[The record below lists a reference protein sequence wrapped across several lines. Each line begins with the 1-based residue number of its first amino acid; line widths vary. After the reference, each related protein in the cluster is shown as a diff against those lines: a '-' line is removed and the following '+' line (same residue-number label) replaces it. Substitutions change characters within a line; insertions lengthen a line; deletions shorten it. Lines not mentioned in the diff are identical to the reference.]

1 MKKNN
6 KTVIQLFKMLNLAI
20 VILII
25 LNLIMYTGVL
35 PHKYHIIPPYVV
47 TIFIALLIYVSY
59 KSGNQFFAMDTKGET
74 ITFETKN
81 VGFLSFLDSK
91 TNKIDLPKYKLI
103 KYEFQKGILSK
114 SIVFYID
121 SKKNPT
127 NLIKVK
133 FRLAFISN
141 RNINIILTELDKIVE
156 SNYVVKDNVEVAI

>member
-6 KTVIQLFKMLNLAI
+6 KKVIQLFKILNFTI

-25 LNLIMYTGVL
+25 LNLIMYTGIL
-35 PHKYHIIPPYVV
+35 PYKYHIIPPYLVA
-47 TIFIALLIYVSY
+47 IFIALLIYVSY
-59 KSGNQFFAMDTKGET
+59 KSGNQFFAIDTKGET

-103 KYEFQKGILSK
+103 KYDFQKGILSK
-114 SIVFYID
+114 NVVFYIN

-127 NLIKVK
+127 NLTKVK

-156 SNYVVKDNVEVAI
+156 SNCMVKNNVEVAI

>member
-6 KTVIQLFKMLNLAI
+6 KKVIQLFKILNLTI

-25 LNLIMYTGVL
+25 LNLIMYTGIL
-35 PHKYHIIPPYVV
+35 PYKYHIIPPYVV
-47 TIFIALLIYVSY
+47 AIFIALLIYVSY
-59 KSGNQFFAMDTKGET
+59 KSGNHFFAIDTKGET

-103 KYEFQKGILSK
+103 KYDFQKGILSK
-114 SIVFYID
+114 NVVFYIN

-127 NLIKVK
+127 NLTKVK

-156 SNYVVKDNVEVAI
+156 SNCMVKNNVEVAI

>member
-6 KTVIQLFKMLNLAI
+6 KKVIQLFKILNLAI

-141 RNINIILTELDKIVE
+141 RNISIILTELDKIVE

>member
-6 KTVIQLFKMLNLAI
+6 KKVIQLFKILNLTI

-25 LNLIMYTGVL
+25 LNLIMYTGIL
-35 PHKYHIIPPYVV
+35 PYKYHIIPPYVV
-47 TIFIALLIYVSY
+47 AIFIALLIYVSY
-59 KSGNQFFAMDTKGET
+59 KSGNQFFAIDTKGET

-81 VGFLSFLDSK
+81 VGFLPFLDSK

-103 KYEFQKGILSK
+103 KYDFQKGILSK
-114 SIVFYID
+114 NVVFYIN

-127 NLIKVK
+127 NLTKVK

-156 SNYVVKDNVEVAI
+156 SNCMVKNNVEVAI

>member
-6 KTVIQLFKMLNLAI
+6 KKVIQLFKMLNLAI

-25 LNLIMYTGVL
+25 LNLIMYTGIL

-47 TIFIALLIYVSY
+47 TIFIAMLIYVSY
-59 KSGNQFFAMDTKGET
+59 KSGNQFFAIDTKGET

>member
-1 MKKNN
+1 M
-6 KTVIQLFKMLNLAI
+6 
-20 VILII
+20 
-25 LNLIMYTGVL
+25 
-35 PHKYHIIPPYVV
+35 
-47 TIFIALLIYVSY
+47 
-59 KSGNQFFAMDTKGET
+59 
-74 ITFETKN
+74 
-81 VGFLSFLDSK
+81 
-91 TNKIDLPKYKLI
+91 I

>member
-6 KTVIQLFKMLNLAI
+6 KNVIQLFKMLNLTI

-25 LNLIMYTGVL
+25 LNLIMYTGIL
-35 PHKYHIIPPYVV
+35 PYKYHIIPPYVV
-47 TIFIALLIYVSY
+47 TVFIAILIYISY

-103 KYEFQKGILSK
+103 KYDFQKGLLSK
-114 SIVFYID
+114 TLVFYIN

-127 NLIKVK
+127 NLTKVK

-141 RNINIILTELDKIVE
+141 RNINIILTELDKIVA
-156 SNYVVKDNVEVAI
+156 SNYAVKDNVEVAI

>member
-6 KTVIQLFKMLNLAI
+6 KKVIQLFKILNLTI

-25 LNLIMYTGVL
+25 LNLIMYTGIL
-35 PHKYHIIPPYVV
+35 PYKYHIIPPYVV
-47 TIFIALLIYVSY
+47 AIFIALLIYVSY
-59 KSGNQFFAMDTKGET
+59 KSGNQFFAIDTKGET

-103 KYEFQKGILSK
+103 KYDFQKGILSK
-114 SIVFYID
+114 NVVFYIN

-127 NLIKVK
+127 NLTKVK

-156 SNYVVKDNVEVAI
+156 SNCMIKNNVEVAI

>member
-6 KTVIQLFKMLNLAI
+6 KKVIQLFRLLNITI

-25 LNLIMYTGVL
+25 LNLIMYFGIL
-35 PHKYHIIPPYVV
+35 PYKYHIIPPYIV
-47 TIFIALLIYVSY
+47 TLFIVLLIFVNSRM
-59 KSGNQFFAMDTKGET
+59 GNQFFAMDTKGET

-91 TNKIDLPKYKLI
+91 ANKIDLPKYKLI
-103 KYEFQKGILSK
+103 KYDFQKGLLSK
-114 SIVFYID
+114 RITFYIN
-121 SKKNPT
+121 SKKNPA
-127 NLIKVK
+127 NLTKVK

-141 RNINIILTELDKIVE
+141 RNMNIILTELDKIVE

>member
-6 KTVIQLFKMLNLAI
+6 KKVIQLFKILNLAI

-25 LNLIMYTGVL
+25 LNLIMYTGIL

-47 TIFIALLIYVSY
+47 TIFIAILIYVSY
-59 KSGNQFFAMDTKGET
+59 KSGNQFFAIDTKGET

-103 KYEFQKGILSK
+103 KYDFQKGILSK
-114 SIVFYID
+114 NVVFYIN

-127 NLIKVK
+127 NLTKVK

-156 SNYVVKDNVEVAI
+156 SNCMVKNNVEVAI

>member
-6 KTVIQLFKMLNLAI
+6 KKVIQLFKMLNLAL

>member
-1 MKKNN
+1 MEDIA
-6 KTVIQLFKMLNLAI
+6 VIA
-20 VILII
+20 VR
-25 LNLIMYTGVL
+25 
-35 PHKYHIIPPYVV
+35 
-47 TIFIALLIYVSY
+47 
-59 KSGNQFFAMDTKGET
+59 
-74 ITFETKN
+74 
-81 VGFLSFLDSK
+81 
-91 TNKIDLPKYKLI
+91 KYKLI

>member
-6 KTVIQLFKMLNLAI
+6 KKVIQLFKILNLTI

-25 LNLIMYTGVL
+25 LNLIMYTGIL
-35 PHKYHIIPPYVV
+35 PYKYHIIPPYVV
-47 TIFIALLIYVSY
+47 AIFIALLIYVSY
-59 KSGNQFFAMDTKGET
+59 KSGNQFFAIDTKGET

-91 TNKIDLPKYKLI
+91 TNKINLPKYKLI
-103 KYEFQKGILSK
+103 KYDFQKGILSK
-114 SIVFYID
+114 NVVFYIN

-127 NLIKVK
+127 NLTKVK

-156 SNYVVKDNVEVAI
+156 SNCMIKNNVEVAI

>member
-6 KTVIQLFKMLNLAI
+6 KKVIQLFKMLNLAI

-156 SNYVVKDNVEVAI
+156 SNYVVKENVEVAI

>member
-6 KTVIQLFKMLNLAI
+6 KKVIQLFKMLNLAI

-25 LNLIMYTGVL
+25 LNLIMYTGIL

-47 TIFIALLIYVSY
+47 TIFIAMLIYVSY

>member
-6 KTVIQLFKMLNLAI
+6 KKVIQLFKMLNLAI

-25 LNLIMYTGVL
+25 LNLIMYTGIL

>member
-6 KTVIQLFKMLNLAI
+6 KKVIQLFKILNLAI

-25 LNLIMYTGVL
+25 LNLIMYTGIL

-47 TIFIALLIYVSY
+47 TVFIAILIYVSY

>member
-6 KTVIQLFKMLNLAI
+6 KKVIQLFKILNLAI

-25 LNLIMYTGVL
+25 LNLIMYTGIL

-47 TIFIALLIYVSY
+47 TVFIAILIYVSY
-59 KSGNQFFAMDTKGET
+59 KSGNQFFAIDTKGET

-103 KYEFQKGILSK
+103 KYDFQKGILSK
-114 SIVFYID
+114 NVVFYIN

-127 NLIKVK
+127 NLTKVK

>member
-6 KTVIQLFKMLNLAI
+6 KKVIQLFKFLNIAI

-35 PHKYHIIPPYVV
+35 PYKYHIIPPYVV
-47 TIFIALLIYVSY
+47 TVFIAWLIFVSC
-59 KSGNQFFAMDTKGET
+59 KSGNQFFSMDTKGET

-91 TNKIDLPKYKLI
+91 ANKIDLPKYKLI
-103 KYEFQKGILSK
+103 KYDFQKGLLSRR
-114 SIVFYID
+114 ITFYIN
-121 SKKNPT
+121 SKKNPA
-127 NLIKVK
+127 NLTKVK

-141 RNINIILTELDKIVE
+141 RNMNIILTELDKIVE

>member
-6 KTVIQLFKMLNLAI
+6 KKVIQLFKILNLTI

-25 LNLIMYTGVL
+25 LNLIMYTGIL
-35 PHKYHIIPPYVV
+35 PYKYHIIPPYVV
-47 TIFIALLIYVSY
+47 AIFIALLIYVSY
-59 KSGNQFFAMDTKGET
+59 KSGNQYFAIDTKGET

-103 KYEFQKGILSK
+103 KYDFQKGILSK
-114 SIVFYID
+114 NVVFYIN

-127 NLIKVK
+127 NLTKVK

>member
-1 MKKNN
+1 M
-6 KTVIQLFKMLNLAI
+6 F
-20 VILII
+20 
-25 LNLIMYTGVL
+25 
-35 PHKYHIIPPYVV
+35 
-47 TIFIALLIYVSY
+47 IYVSY
-59 KSGNQFFAMDTKGET
+59 KSGNQFFAIDTKGET

-103 KYEFQKGILSK
+103 KYDFQKGILSK
-114 SIVFYID
+114 NVVFYIN

-127 NLIKVK
+127 NLTKVK

-156 SNYVVKDNVEVAI
+156 SNCMVKNNLEVAI

>member
-6 KTVIQLFKMLNLAI
+6 KKVIQLFKILNLTI

-25 LNLIMYTGVL
+25 LNLIMYTGIL
-35 PHKYHIIPPYVV
+35 PYKYHIIPPYVV
-47 TIFIALLIYVSY
+47 AIFIALLIYVSY
-59 KSGNQFFAMDTKGET
+59 KSGNQFFAIDTKGET

-103 KYEFQKGILSK
+103 KYDFQKGIFSK
-114 SIVFYID
+114 NVIFYIN

-127 NLIKVK
+127 NLTKVK

-156 SNYVVKDNVEVAI
+156 SNCMVKNNVEVAI

>member
-6 KTVIQLFKMLNLAI
+6 KKVIQLFKMLNLAI

-103 KYEFQKGILSK
+103 KYDFQKGILSK
-114 SIVFYID
+114 NVVFYIN

-127 NLIKVK
+127 NLTKVK

-156 SNYVVKDNVEVAI
+156 SNCMVKNNVEVAI

>member
-6 KTVIQLFKMLNLAI
+6 KKVIQLFNMLNITI

-25 LNLIMYTGVL
+25 LNLIMYTEIL
-35 PHKYHIIPPYVV
+35 LDKYHIISPYIITV
-47 TIFIALLIYVSY
+47 FIALLIYISY
-59 KSGNQFFAMDTKGET
+59 KSGNQFFSIDTKGET

-103 KYEFQKGILSK
+103 KYDFQNGLFSK
-114 SIVFYID
+114 NLVFYIN

-127 NLIKVK
+127 NLTKVK
-133 FRLAFISN
+133 FRLAFISK
-141 RNINIILTELDKIVE
+141 RNINMILIELDKIVA
-156 SNYVVKDNVEVAI
+156 SNYVVKENVEVAI

>member
-6 KTVIQLFKMLNLAI
+6 KKVIQLFKILNLTI

-25 LNLIMYTGVL
+25 LNLIMYIGIL
-35 PHKYHIIPPYVV
+35 PYKYHIIPPYVV
-47 TIFIALLIYVSY
+47 AIFIALLIYVSY
-59 KSGNQFFAMDTKGET
+59 KSGNQFFAIDTKGET

-103 KYEFQKGILSK
+103 KYDFQKGILSK
-114 SIVFYID
+114 NVVFYIN

-127 NLIKVK
+127 NLTKVK

-156 SNYVVKDNVEVAI
+156 SNCMIKNNVEVVI

>member
-6 KTVIQLFKMLNLAI
+6 KNVIQLFKMLNFTI

-25 LNLIMYTGVL
+25 LNLIMYAGIL
-35 PHKYHIIPPYVV
+35 PYKYHIIPPYVV
-47 TIFIALLIYVSY
+47 AIFIALLIYVSY
-59 KSGNQFFAMDTKGET
+59 KGGNQFFAIDTKGET

-81 VGFLSFLDSK
+81 VGFLPFLDSK

-103 KYEFQKGILSK
+103 KYDFQKGILSK
-114 SIVFYID
+114 NVVFYIN

-127 NLIKVK
+127 NLTKVK

-156 SNYVVKDNVEVAI
+156 SNCMVKNNVEVAI

>member
-6 KTVIQLFKMLNLAI
+6 KKVIQLFKILNLTI

-25 LNLIMYTGVL
+25 LNLIMYTGIL
-35 PHKYHIIPPYVV
+35 PYKYHIIPPYVV
-47 TIFIALLIYVSY
+47 AIFIALLIYVSY
-59 KSGNQFFAMDTKGET
+59 KSGNQFFAIDTKGET

-103 KYEFQKGILSK
+103 KYDFQKGILSK
-114 SIVFYID
+114 NVVFYIN

-127 NLIKVK
+127 NLTKVK

-156 SNYVVKDNVEVAI
+156 SNCMVKNNVEVAI